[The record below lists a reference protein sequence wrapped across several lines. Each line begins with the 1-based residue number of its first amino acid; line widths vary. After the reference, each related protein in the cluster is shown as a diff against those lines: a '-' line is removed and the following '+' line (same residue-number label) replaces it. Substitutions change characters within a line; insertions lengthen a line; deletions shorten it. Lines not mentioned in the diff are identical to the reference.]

1 MNISNLNA
9 LQPRQPESLA
19 QTKPSGYYPPTSF
32 EDAVRRKQDAISV
45 VRKDEGQMQ
54 RLILWVKARLIEVF
68 SYLGAFDKV
77 SEYQIL
83 TLAKRICD
91 KFFYLTPAELDFF
104 FVSFTNGEYR
114 RLYNSSSVNPQD
126 IMMSLIDY
134 EKDLLVARGEAEKR
148 RIAEEE
154 ARRKA
159 EDAGKPHG
167 LEAWKI
173 YCRQHNLDPDT
184 HRLPTVTLHKVDEEL
199 HPEQD
204 KHNIHKTNS
213 NEETVRGRSQGA

>member
-1 MNISNLNA
+1 MSSNVPNA
-9 LQPRQPESLA
+9 LQTRQPESLA

-32 EDAVRRKQDAISV
+32 EDAVGRKQDAISV
-45 VRKDEGQMQ
+45 VRKDDGKLQ
-54 RLILWVKARLIEVF
+54 RLLLWVKARLIEVF
-68 SYLGAFDKV
+68 TYLGAFDKV
-77 SEYQIL
+77 TEYQIL
-83 TLAKRICD
+83 VLAKRICD

-114 RLYNSSSVNPQD
+114 RLYNASSVNPQD

-134 EKDLLVARGEAEKR
+134 EKDLLIARGEAEKR

-159 EDAGKPHG
+159 EEARKPHG

-173 YCRQHNLDPDT
+173 YCRQKNLDPET
-184 HRLPTVTLHKVDEEL
+184 HHLPTVSLPKVSDIL
-199 HPEQD
+199 HPERD
-204 KHNIHKTNS
+204 EHGVHKT
-213 NEETVRGRSQGA
+213 RKQ